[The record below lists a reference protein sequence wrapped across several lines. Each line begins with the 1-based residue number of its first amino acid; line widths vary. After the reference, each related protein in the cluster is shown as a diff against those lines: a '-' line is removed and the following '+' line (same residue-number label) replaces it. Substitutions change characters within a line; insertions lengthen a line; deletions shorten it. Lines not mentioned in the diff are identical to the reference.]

1 MNNAYRTLKVF
12 VHRMQLAVMRLLEFI
27 QHVNS
32 STVFIQN
39 RVYEDEIKF
48 SQFMWISFFSG
59 GKVAFLH
66 CRSDEKFC
74 VLVEMHFALLKVDVA
89 L

>member
-48 SQFMWISFFSG
+48 SQFM
-59 GKVAFLH
+59 
-66 CRSDEKFC
+66 
-74 VLVEMHFALLKVDVA
+74 
-89 L
+89 